1 MSDRAT
7 FWRRHIARQQQS
19 QLGIKEYCQRFALH
33 QPSFFQWRK
42 RLGLNPS
49 ATSAPRTPAPPKRT
63 PSARSASAR
72 FVAVPVVARALSVAR
87 IEIVLQSRV
96 RAGHLFVFVNRRADS
111 VKILGWDRDGLAIWY
126 KRLERGSFRF
136 NTTSHGHCE
145 LTSLDLQLVLAGIDP
160 ARAPRQKRFELRAQ

>member
-1 MSDRAT
+1 M
-7 FWRRHIARQQQS
+7 
-19 QLGIKEYCQRFALH
+19 LALS
-33 QPSFFQWRK
+33 PSTRVFVCTTPTDLRK
-42 RLGLNPS
+42 SFDGLMGL
-49 ATSAPRTPAPPKRT
+49 
-63 PSARSASAR
+63 
-72 FVAVPVVARALSVAR
+72 ARAVFNQDPL
-87 IEIVLQSRV
+87 
-96 RAGHLFVFVNRRADS
+96 AGHLFVFVNRRADS